1 MKSSATSS
9 PRPYSG
15 FEFRP
20 ARDAVAVD
28 PAGRRQNT
36 GAPDGHGYHRITLPS
51 IDLAPA
57 VQAREFDGI
66 MTRHA
71 AWGRIAMDLNFSNKD
86 LAFQT
91 EVRTFI
97 EQELPE
103 DIRDKVANGYRLG
116 REDYVRWQKILGKKG
131 WLAPHWPKKYGGSEM
146 TAVQRY
152 ILGEELGRGHTPRLI
167 AFGLRMVAPVIYT
180 FGTEA
185 QKKELIPQIVDG
197 NLLLA
202 LAQHEKDPGYT
213 KGCIKMAAKAQGDS
227 YVLNGTKMFVL
238 DANIANTLIV
248 AAKPSDADVTL
259 FLVDAKDPGL
269 TISKI
274 PTIAMDNTCE
284 VIFKDVKVPK
294 KNILGEAGKG
304 YETLEKVMTKAAIA
318 KAAEMIGGAKVC
330 IDMTAEY
337 AKQRV
342 QYEKP
347 IGGFQAI
354 QHYMAN
360 MMIAYDTIYNYLSR
374 VAWMVD
380 AGEDASLSASILKA
394 KTNENYKFI
403 VDRAVQIHGGIG
415 TTREYPVA
423 LYFRRAKA
431 WEFVSGDTDYHTD
444 KVMDRVLTALPEW

>member
-1 MKSSATSS
+1 
-9 PRPYSG
+9 
-15 FEFRP
+15 
-20 ARDAVAVD
+20 
-28 PAGRRQNT
+28 
-36 GAPDGHGYHRITLPS
+36 
-51 IDLAPA
+51 
-57 VQAREFDGI
+57 
-66 MTRHA
+66 
-71 AWGRIAMDLNFSNKD
+71 MDLNFNKMQD
-86 LAFQT
+86 MLRKSVAEFLVK
-91 EVRTFI
+91 EC
-97 EQELPE
+97 PY
-103 DIRDKVANGYRLG
+103 DKVKELEESEIGYSPEL
-116 REDYVRWQKILGKKG
+116 WKKIVELD
-131 WLAPHWPKKYGGSEM
+131 WPGLPFPEEYGGFGGEFM
-146 TAVQRY
+146 DMIIIQ
-152 ILGEELGRGHTPRLI
+152 EELGKRVFPSPFFSTVVQCGSAILE
-167 AFGLRMVAPVIYT
+167 G
-180 FGTEA
+180 GTEA

-444 KVMDRVLTALPEW
+444 KVMDRVLTAFPEW